1 MNKLS
6 TLIISICALL
16 IFNSCNE
23 QTTEQKD
30 ATLKVKVKLSKIT
43 KGHLPDYIA
52 FSGKTV
58 YLNKSNLMSPISGYV
73 TRVNV
78 KQGDVVSKGKLLFE
92 MQTSEAFVMQHKDS
106 LLNNYGTVKVYA
118 PVSGRIV
125 SLNIVNKD
133 VFTDKG
139 SVLCNI
145 LGTSDLKIQVNVPF
159 EYKEFAKIG
168 DKCTIILPD
177 NTKIKGVFSKILPQV
192 DEASQTVKVMANIK
206 TQQFL
211 PENMK
216 LNIFFDKSKKQQ
228 AQLLPK
234 NCLQTNSLMTKY
246 WVMKLINDS
255 TAVQTFVSIGTQN
268 HDKVEIVSPVFKP
281 DDLFISEGAY
291 GLSDT
296 VLIDVF
302 H

>member
-1 MNKLS
+1 MSFLS
-6 TLIISICALL
+6 
-16 IFNSCNE
+16 SCQE
-23 QTTEQKD
+23 QTTEQKE
-30 ATLKVKVKLSKIT
+30 ATPKVKVKLSKIT
-43 KGHLPDYIA
+43 MGHLPDYIA

-58 YLNKSNLMSPISGYV
+58 YLNKSNLIAPISGYI
-73 TRVNV
+73 TKVNI
-78 KQGDVVSKGKLLFE
+78 KQGDVVTKGQLLFE

-106 LLNNYGTVKVYA
+106 LLHNYGTVKIYA
-118 PVSGRIV
+118 PVSGHIV
-125 SLNIVNKD
+125 NLNIVNKD

-139 SVLCNI
+139 SLMCNI
-145 LGTSDLKIQVNVPF
+145 LATNDLKIQVDVPF

-177 NTKIKGVFSKILPQV
+177 STKIRGIFSKILPQV
-192 DEASQTVKVMANIK
+192 DEASQTIKVMANINNR
-206 TQQFL
+206 QFL

-216 LNIFFDKSKKQQ
+216 LNILVDKSKEKQ

-234 NCLQTNSLMTKY
+234 NCLQTNALMTKY

-255 TAVQTFVSIGTQN
+255 TAAQTFVSIGTQN
-268 HDKVEIVSPVFKP
+268 HDKVEILSPLFNP

-296 VLIDVF
+296 VLIDVI

>member
-1 MNKLS
+1 MNRL
-6 TLIISICALL
+6 TIMFISISAILL
-16 IFNSCNE
+16 LYSCKEQATE
-23 QTTEQKD
+23 QTD
-30 ATLKVKVKLSKIT
+30 ATPKIKVKLANIT
-43 KGHLPDYIA
+43 MGHLPDYID

-73 TRVNV
+73 TSVNI
-78 KQGDVVSKGKLLFE
+78 KQGDVVTKGKLLFE
-92 MQTSEAFVMQHKDS
+92 MQTSEAFVMKQKDS
-106 LLNNYGTVKVYA
+106 LSNNYGTVKVYA

-139 SVLCNI
+139 SLMCNI
-145 LGTSDLKIQVNVPF
+145 LASNDLKIQANVPF
-159 EYKEFAKIG
+159 EYKKLAKIG
-168 DKCTIILPD
+168 AKCQIILTD
-177 NTKIKGVFSKILPQV
+177 NTKIPGVFSKILPQV
-192 DEASQTVKVMANIK
+192 DEASQTIKVMANINNR
-206 TQQFL
+206 QFL
-211 PENMK
+211 PENMR
-216 LNIFFDKSKKQQ
+216 LNILVDKSKEQK

-234 NCLQTNSLMTKY
+234 NCLQTNALMTKY

-255 TAVQTFVSIGTQN
+255 TAVQTFVNIGTQN
-268 HDKVEIVSPVFKP
+268 HDKVEILSPVFKP

-296 VLIDVF
+296 VLIDVI